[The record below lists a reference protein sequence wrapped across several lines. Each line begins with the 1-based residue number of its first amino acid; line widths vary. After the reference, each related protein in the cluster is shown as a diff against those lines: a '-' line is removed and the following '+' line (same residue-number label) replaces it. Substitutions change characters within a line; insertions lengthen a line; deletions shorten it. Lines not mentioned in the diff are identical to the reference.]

1 MDILKVFSMYDT
13 NYSINIQGTIE
24 NPLFQINQIG
34 KLLDIKNIRNQ
45 TSKLNDTQ
53 SRALESHLE
62 ETTYTRVIDICAYIE
77 KTYAVRYT
85 VSGLTKWLHQHS
97 FSYKQP
103 KTVPAKADLAK
114 QELNNLD

>member
-24 NPLFQINQIG
+24 NPLFQVNQIG

-53 SRALESHLE
+53 KVVFKTDTLWKFK
-62 ETTYTRVIDICAYIE
+62 TPFKYINYFNR
-77 KTYAVRYT
+77 THHNTNIYV
-85 VSGLTKWLHQHS
+85 Q
-97 FSYKQP
+97 
-103 KTVPAKADLAK
+103 
-114 QELNNLD
+114 LNLYFLQIQF